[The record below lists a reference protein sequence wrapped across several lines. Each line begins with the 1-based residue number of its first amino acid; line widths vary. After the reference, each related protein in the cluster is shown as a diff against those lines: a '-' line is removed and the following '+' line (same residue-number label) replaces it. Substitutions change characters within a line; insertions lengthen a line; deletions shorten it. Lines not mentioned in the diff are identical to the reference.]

1 MAMGHTSH
9 NPLLKELHC
18 KYGIFGTLDIS
29 NNPILEKLTCY
40 SCKNLNELNLS
51 RNLALRE
58 LELNYSGIKK
68 LGLHNR
74 SQLQTIKLIDVELD
88 ERSEKYLRQVVEQNG
103 GSIIK
108 DHDFLL

>member
-1 MAMGHTSH
+1 M
-9 NPLLKELHC
+9 
-18 KYGIFGTLDIS
+18 
-29 NNPILEKLTCY
+29 LEKLTCY

-74 SQLQTIKLIDVELD
+74 SQLQTIKLIDMELD
-88 ERSEKYLRQVVEQNG
+88 ERSEKILRQVV
-103 GSIIK
+103 
-108 DHDFLL
+108 